1 VSVPEHVTLAR
12 EAQGAG
18 LIVTFLMPATFPDR
32 FHVQLWEPGGTVWAE
47 GAGESAAMIR
57 ARIAHWPAHRQ
68 AVADRGGLRLV
79 GSGLVLA
86 CGCPANTTTTTTT
99 TEETS

>member
-18 LIVTFLMPATFPDR
+18 LVVTHLMPALVGDR
-32 FHVQLWEPGGTVWAE
+32 FDVQLWAPGGVWME
-47 GAGESAAMIR
+47 GSNVSAAMIR

-68 AVADRGGLRLV
+68 ALAERGGLRLV

-86 CGCPANTTTTTTT
+86 CGCPTTT
-99 TEETS
+99 TEET

>member
-1 VSVPEHVTLAR
+1 MSVPEHVTLAR

-18 LIVTFLMPATFPDR
+18 LVVTHLMPATFPDR
-32 FHVQLWEPGGTVWAE
+32 FHVQLWQPDGTPWAE
-47 GAGESAAMIR
+47 GWDVSAAMIR

-68 AVADRGGLRLV
+68 AVAERGGLRLV

-86 CGCPANTTTTTTT
+86 CGCPTTT
-99 TEETS
+99 TEEEA